1 MPLATY
7 QDLCIDANDAE
18 AEARF
23 WGRLLG
29 LTAGGPHHN
38 GAWWLDDDTGQAV
51 AWVNS
56 VREPKTV
63 KNRVHLDINAES
75 LEAALATGATLV
87 EEFPRWTVLRDPD
100 GQEFCV
106 FVRETPIERRLYELV
121 WDSGPGLEECLAI
134 ARWWAE
140 VLGAELGQDEE
151 QCWIEK
157 VPGAPF
163 DGIVFGP
170 VPEPK
175 TVKNRVHIDV
185 ATDDV
190 EALVRHGATV
200 LRAKGDDGLGW
211 TILADPDGNEFCA
224 MPAD

>member
-23 WGRLLG
+23 WGGLLG

-38 GAWWLDDDTGQAV
+38 GAWWLDDDTGQTV

-56 VREPKTV
+56 VPEPKTV
-63 KNRVHLDINAES
+63 KNRVHIDINAGG
-75 LEAALATGATLV
+75 LEGALAAGATVV
-87 EEFPRWTVLRDPD
+87 EEFPRWTVMRDLD

-134 ARWWAE
+134 ARWWGE
-140 VLGAELGQDEE
+140 VLGAEVGQDEE
-151 QCWIEK
+151 QCWVEK

-211 TILADPDGNEFCA
+211 TILADPEGNEFCA

>member
-1 MPLATY
+1 
-7 QDLCIDANDAE
+7 
-18 AEARF
+18 
-23 WGRLLG
+23 
-29 LTAGGPHHN
+29 
-38 GAWWLDDDTGQAV
+38 
-51 AWVNS
+51 
-56 VREPKTV
+56 
-63 KNRVHLDINAES
+63 
-75 LEAALATGATLV
+75 
-87 EEFPRWTVLRDPD
+87 
-100 GQEFCV
+100 
-106 FVRETPIERRLYELV
+106 
-121 WDSGPGLEECLAI
+121 
-134 ARWWAE
+134 
-140 VLGAELGQDEE
+140 VLGAEVGQDEE

-185 ATDDV
+185 TTDDV